1 MQLDE
6 KTTTELLDK
15 VKSAIGE
22 SQAFIDLK
30 SQVENAANDA
40 MTPEQFK
47 EKMDAFTEENGI
59 AGVKE
64 SIEKVGIE
72 LKKLQNAGPKT
83 EVKLRDMLVE
93 KEDNLKKLS
102 NGDKTA
108 TFTLDNVKSNVTRS
122 SVGSHTLAFRL
133 PDVGQQAFRATVI
146 ADLFRQATVG
156 PNNNGTIRYVDQNV
170 VTRNAAT
177 RAEAATYPESAI
189 TWIERSLPIEKMA
202 DTIPVTHE
210 ALMDVDFIESEI
222 NRLLEINMA
231 LLEDSQVYDG
241 DGSTPNLKGVDT
253 SATAF
258 SDSTPKIQDASIYD
272 LINVIQTK
280 ISNGKESKYMADSV
294 LMNPTDVLKM
304 FSKKDANNNYVI
316 PPFASPDGSIIA
328 GVRVV
333 PTPVVTAD
341 TMLVGDFRQGTY
353 YSSEAF
359 EIEIGFVGDQF
370 KQDLMTIK
378 ARKRAALLVRI
389 VDNTAFYNVA
399 SIATALTNIT
409 G

>member
-1 MQLDE
+1 MNE
-6 KTTTELLDK
+6 KELQALLEK
-15 VKSAIGE
+15 VKVSVGE
-22 SQAFIDLK
+22 SKAFIDLK
-30 SQVENAANDA
+30 SSMDNAMNDA

-47 EKMDAFTEENGI
+47 EKMDAFSEENGI
-59 AGVKE
+59 AGLKE
-64 SIEKVGIE
+64 SMEKVGIE
-72 LKKLQNAGPKT
+72 LKKLQDAGPKI
-83 EVKLRDMLVE
+83 EVKLRDRLVGM
-93 KEDNLKKLS
+93 EDNLKKLS

-108 TFTLDNVKSNVTRS
+108 TFTLDNVKTNVTRS
-122 SVGSHTLAFRL
+122 SVASHTLAFRL

-146 ADLFRQATVG
+146 ADLFRQANVG

-170 VTRNAAT
+170 VTRNADT
-177 RAEAATYPESAI
+177 RSEAGTFPESAI

-231 LLEDSQVYDG
+231 LLEDSQVYNG
-241 DGSTPNLKGVDT
+241 DGSTPTLKGVDT

-258 SDSTPKIQDASIYD
+258 ADSTPKIQDASIYD

-280 ISNGKESKYMADSV
+280 ISNGKESKYRADSV

-304 FSKKDANNNYVI
+304 FSKKDANNNYVL
-316 PPFASPDGSIIA
+316 PPFASPDGSVIA

-333 PTPVVTAD
+333 PTAVVTAD

-353 YSSEAF
+353 YSSDAF

>member
-6 KTTTELLDK
+6 KTTAELLEK

-22 SQAFIDLK
+22 SKAFIDLK
-30 SQVENAANDA
+30 SQMDNVMNDA

-47 EKMDAFTEENGI
+47 EKMDAFSEENGI
-59 AGVKE
+59 AGLKE
-64 SIEKVGIE
+64 SMEKVGIE
-72 LKKLQNAGPKT
+72 LKKLQDAGPKV
-83 EVKLRDMLVE
+83 EVKLRDRLVD

-108 TFTLDNVKSNVTRS
+108 TFTLDNVKTNVTRS

-133 PDVGQQAFRATVI
+133 PDVGQQAYRATVI

-170 VTRNAAT
+170 VTRNADT

-189 TWIERSLPIEKMA
+189 TWIERSLPVEKMA

-231 LLEDSQVYDG
+231 LLEDTQVYEG
-241 DGSTPNLKGVDT
+241 DGVTPNLKGVDT

-258 SDSTPKIQDASIYD
+258 ADATPKIQDASIYD

-280 ISNGKESKYMADSV
+280 ISNGKESKYMADAV

-304 FSKKDANNNYVI
+304 FSKKDANNNYVL
-316 PPFASPDGSIIA
+316 PPFASPDGSVIA

-333 PTPVVTAD
+333 PTAVVTAD
-341 TMLVGDFRQGTY
+341 TMLLGDFRQGTY
-353 YSSEAF
+353 YSSDAF